1 LKPYLQTV
9 FAECYANARE
19 QAADETG
26 SPLEA
31 LLLECSYSI
40 EQLLNPAF
48 LPE

>member
-1 LKPYLQTV
+1 LKLYLQTV

-19 QAADETG
+19 QAADEAR

-40 EQLLNPAF
+40 AQLLDPAF